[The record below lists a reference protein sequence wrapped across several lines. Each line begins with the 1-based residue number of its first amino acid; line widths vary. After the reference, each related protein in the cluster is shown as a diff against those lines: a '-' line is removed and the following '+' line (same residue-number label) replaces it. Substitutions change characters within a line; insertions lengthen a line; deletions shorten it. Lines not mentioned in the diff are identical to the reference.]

1 MPAQQFG
8 ANLTSGGGAQLTINS
23 GGTLNVDSANQG
35 ESLNVNGSPLINNGT
50 IIGTTNVNYGAT
62 ASGSGT
68 FGPINVTA
76 GTLAVYG
83 GTMRSSGV
91 VLNNATIEGSGML
104 MAAGTIATTVTVT
117 PAAGLTLTLAN
128 SLSGPGQLIENGQGT
143 LLLTGSNS
151 YGGGTTIASGTL
163 QVGNGGSGASLG
175 GGPVA
180 DNGALVFNHA
190 DNVAFSPAVSGNG
203 SLTQTGSGVLTLL
216 ASNTYSGPTTI
227 NSGTLQVGNG
237 GSGASIGGTSI
248 VLDNGSLV
256 FNHANNL
263 TFSPA
268 VSGSG
273 SLTQTGTGLLA
284 LLGSNTY
291 SGGTTIS
298 AGTLSVAAGVN
309 LGSGDLAFDGAG
321 NGTLEIAGNSPF
333 NSAAMILLSSN
344 GTIRQDD
351 TANAVFSG
359 PISGSGS
366 LLKTGAGELI
376 LSGSNTYQGGTIV
389 SAGTLAVTNHNAL
402 PNGSS
407 LTVGAAQDSF
417 SPPRRPGGSC
427 PTRSRWRLRP
437 ASRRPFRNRGPWCC

>member
-35 ESLNVNGSPLINNGT
+35 ESLNVNGSPLVNNGT

-227 NSGTLQVGNG
+227 NQGMLEV
-237 GSGASIGGTSI
+237 
-248 VLDNGSLV
+248 NGSLLSPMTV
-256 FNHANNL
+256 NSGGTLSGTGYLGSVTIAPNGQLAPGNALGAMNL
-263 TFSPA
+263 
-268 VSGSG
+268 SG
-273 SLTQTGTGLLA
+273 SLNLE
-284 LLGSNTY
+284 
-291 SGGTTIS
+291 SG
-298 AGTLSVAAGVN
+298 AVMDY
-309 LGSGDLAFDGAG
+309 DLD
-321 NGTLEIAGNSPF
+321 TPSTSSEILMPS
-333 NSAAMILLSSN
+333 
-344 GTIRQDD
+344 
-351 TANAVFSG
+351 
-359 PISGSGS
+359 
-366 LLKTGAGELI
+366 GELI
-376 LSGSNTYQGGTIV
+376 LSGQQFSDFNFMPTANFIPGIYPLIEAGSVSGSLGSSSTGTIDGYPATLLV
-389 SAGTLAVTNHNAL
+389 QGNDLVLVVPEPSAVALFAAAALGLAGYGLRRRLARRTPKRSTIDPDAPAIL
-402 PNGSS
+402 P
-407 LTVGAAQDSF
+407 F
-417 SPPRRPGGSC
+417 
-427 PTRSRWRLRP
+427 RSRSS
-437 ASRRPFRNRGPWCC
+437 ANVARRAA